1 MSEGPAAGG
10 SGGADVGGGAAP
22 GVTGLRRV
30 MNTSDVVMYLVV
42 AVVGTRWIATA
53 AAVGPS
59 ALVIWLI
66 GFLAL
71 FVPLGF
77 AVVELSSRHPEEG
90 GLYVWTRRAFGDYP
104 AFLSGWM
111 YWTTNLTYFPG
122 LLYFS
127 AASALFMFG
136 AHGHALSAS
145 VPYFVIASLVGLAIS
160 LALNVAGL
168 DVGKWLHNA
177 GAIGT
182 WIPVGLLVTAG
193 FVAFARFGSA
203 TSFTLHSLVPGAQ
216 LSDLV
221 LWSTIA
227 FAFGGFE
234 AASFMSEEI
243 REPRRSIPRAIV
255 ISGAMIT
262 AIYVLGTLAVLLALP
277 PREVTGLEGIMQAT
291 ERAADRIGVPW
302 ITPVA
307 ALLTAV
313 GGIGG
318 VGAWLAA
325 SGRLTFVAGVDR
337 FLPPAFARLHPR
349 WHTPHVALITQGVG
363 AALFAVLGQAGTGVK
378 GAYDALVAMT
388 AIAYFIPILGLFA
401 AHLALQ
407 REPAGPGVL
416 RAPGGRP
423 VALLMGALG
432 FATTAVSM
440 VLAMIPPA
448 DSTNKALAT
457 WKVIGGTLLLIVL
470 GSALYLRGRWAAG
483 RRER

>member
-1 MSEGPAAGG
+1 MSR
-10 SGGADVGGGAAP
+10 AP
-22 GVTGLRRV
+22 GERPRGRPVARSEVAPSAPGLRRV

-77 AVVELSSRHPEEG
+77 AVVELSSRYPEEG

-136 AHGHALSAS
+136 AHGHALSSS
-145 VPYFVIASLVGLAIS
+145 VPYFVAASLAGLAIS
-160 LALNVAGL
+160 LVMNVVGL
-168 DVGKWLHNA
+168 DIGKWLHNA

-182 WIPVGLLVTAG
+182 WIPVGLLVAAG

-203 TSFTLHSLVPGAQ
+203 TEFTARSFIPGAH
-216 LSDLV
+216 LGDLV

-243 REPRRSIPRAIV
+243 REPRRSIPRAILV
-255 ISGAMIT
+255 SGAMIT

-277 PREVTGLEGIMQAT
+277 PSEVTGLEGIMQAT
-291 ERAADRIGVPW
+291 QRAAQRIGVPG

-307 ALLTAV
+307 ALLTAI

-337 FLPPAFARLHPR
+337 FLPPAFGRIHPR
-349 WHTPHVALITQGVG
+349 WHTPHVALIAQGIG

-388 AIAYFIPILGLFA
+388 AIAYFIPMLGLFA
-401 AHLALQ
+401 AHVALQ
-407 REPAGPGVL
+407 REPAGPEVV

-423 VALLMGALG
+423 MALVMGALG
-432 FATTAVSM
+432 FVTTAVSM

-457 WKVIGGTLLLIVL
+457 WKVIGGTVLLIVV
-470 GSALYLRGRWAAG
+470 GSALYWRGRRAASRG
-483 RRER
+483 VV

>member
-1 MSEGPAAGG
+1 MSAHVGTDATAAE
-10 SGGADVGGGAAP
+10 GGAP
-22 GVTGLRRV
+22 GLRRV
-30 MNTSDVVMYLVV
+30 MTTPDVVMYFVV

-66 GFLAL
+66 GFVAL

-77 AVVELSSRHPEEG
+77 AVVELSSRYPEEG

-127 AASALFMFG
+127 AASALFIFG
-136 AHGHALSAS
+136 AHAHTLSSS
-145 VPYFVIASLVGLAIS
+145 VPYFITASLVGLAIS
-160 LALNVAGL
+160 LILNLVGL
-168 DVGKWLHNA
+168 DIGKWLHNA

-182 WIPVGLLVTAG
+182 WIPVGLLVAAG
-193 FVAFARFGSA
+193 FIAFSRFGSA
-203 TSFTLHSLVPGAQ
+203 THFTARAMVPGAQ

-243 REPRRSIPRAIV
+243 REPRRAIPRAIL

-262 AIYVLGTLAVLLALP
+262 AIYLLGTLAVLLALP

-291 ERAADRIGVPW
+291 ERAAGRIGAPW
-302 ITPVA
+302 MTPVA
-307 ALLTAV
+307 ALLTVV

-318 VGAWLAA
+318 LGAWLAA
-325 SGRLTFVAGVDR
+325 SGRLTFAAGVDR
-337 FLPPAFARLHPR
+337 FLPRAFGRLHPR
-349 WHTPHVALITQGVG
+349 WRTPHVALITQGVG

-388 AIAYFIPILGLFA
+388 AITYFIPILGLFA
-401 AHLALQ
+401 AYLVLQ
-407 REPAGPGVL
+407 REPAGAEVV
-416 RAPGGRP
+416 RAPGGRATAT
-423 VALLMGALG
+423 VLGALG
-432 FATTAVSM
+432 FATTALSM
-440 VLAMIPPA
+440 VLAMIPPS
-448 DSTNKALAT
+448 DSANPALAT
-457 WKVIGGTLLLIVL
+457 IKVIGGTLLLIAI
-470 GSALYLRGRWAAG
+470 GSAIYARGRRSALRKEAASS
-483 RRER
+483 R

>member
-1 MSEGPAAGG
+1 
-10 SGGADVGGGAAP
+10 
-22 GVTGLRRV
+22 
-30 MNTSDVVMYLVV
+30 
-42 AVVGTRWIATA
+42 
-53 AAVGPS
+53 
-59 ALVIWLI
+59 
-66 GFLAL
+66 
-71 FVPLGF
+71 
-77 AVVELSSRHPEEG
+77 
-90 GLYVWTRRAFGDYP
+90 
-104 AFLSGWM
+104 
-111 YWTTNLTYFPG
+111 
-122 LLYFS
+122 
-127 AASALFMFG
+127 MFG
-136 AHGHALSAS
+136 ANGHALSAS

-203 TSFTLHSLVPGAQ
+203 TTFTFNSLVPGAQ

-262 AIYVLGTLAVLLALP
+262 AIYVLGTLP

-291 ERAADRIGVPW
+291 ERAANRIGVPW

-307 ALLTAV
+307 ALLTAI

-349 WHTPHVALITQGVG
+349 WRTPHVALITQGVG

-407 REPAGPGVL
+407 REPVGPGVL

-423 VALLMGALG
+423 VALLLGTLG

-470 GSALYLRGRWAAG
+470 GSALYLRGRRAARQG
-483 RRER
+483 ERIAA

>member
-1 MSEGPAAGG
+1 MSGAAATP
-10 SGGADVGGGAAP
+10 GGAPAVP
-22 GVTGLRRV
+22 GLRRV

-77 AVVELSSRHPEEG
+77 AVVELSSRYPEEG

-136 AHGHALSAS
+136 AHGHALSSS

-160 LALNVAGL
+160 LVLNVVGL
-168 DVGKWLHNA
+168 DIGKWLHNA

-182 WIPVGLLVTAG
+182 WIPVGLLVAAG

-203 TSFTLHSLVPGAQ
+203 TTFTARSLVPGAQ
-216 LSDLV
+216 LGDLV

-262 AIYVLGTLAVLLALP
+262 GIYLLGTLAVLLALP

-291 ERAADRIGVPW
+291 ERAADRIGAPW

-325 SGRLTFVAGVDR
+325 SGRLTFVAGVGR
-337 FLPPAFARLHPR
+337 FLPPAFGRIHPR

-401 AHLALQ
+401 AHIALQ
-407 REPAGPGVL
+407 REPAGAGVV

-432 FATTAVSM
+432 FITTAVSM

-448 DSTNKALAT
+448 DSSNAALAT
-457 WKVIGGTLLLIVL
+457 WKVIGGTALLIVL
-470 GSALYLRGRWAAG
+470 GSALYVRGRGVARRAAG
-483 RRER
+483 AADPL

>member
-1 MSEGPAAGG
+1 VSRRTG
-10 SGGADVGGGAAP
+10 SNALAGAAP
-22 GVTGLRRV
+22 GAETASGLRRV
-30 MNTSDVVMYLVV
+30 MGTPDVVMYLVV

-90 GLYVWTRRAFGDYP
+90 GLYVWTRRAFGDYA

-145 VPYFVIASLVGLAIS
+145 VPYFMIAALAGLGVSLI
-160 LALNVAGL
+160 LNVIGL
-168 DVGKWLHNA
+168 NFGKWLHNA

-182 WIPVGLLVTAG
+182 WIPVGLLVAAG
-193 FVAFARFGSA
+193 FIAWARFGSA
-203 TSFTLHSLVPGAQ
+203 TAFTPRSLIPGAH
-216 LSDLV
+216 LGDLV
-221 LWSTIA
+221 LWSTIT

-243 REPRRSIPRAIV
+243 RDPRRSIPRAIL

-291 ERAADRIGVPW
+291 QRAADRIGLPW
-302 ITPVA
+302 ITPVT
-307 ALLTAV
+307 ALLTAI

-325 SGRLTFVAGVDR
+325 SGRLTFAAGVDR
-337 FLPPAFARLHPR
+337 FLPPAFGRLHPR
-349 WHTPHVALITQGVG
+349 WRTPHIALLTQGAG

-378 GAYDALVAMT
+378 GAYEALVAMT

-407 REPAGPGVL
+407 REPAGPEVV
-416 RAPGGRP
+416 RPPGGRP
-423 VALLMGALG
+423 VAMVLGALG
-432 FATTAVSM
+432 FTTTLASM
-440 VLAMIPPA
+440 VLAMIPPS
-448 DSTNKALAT
+448 DSNNPALAT
-457 WKVIGGTLLLIVL
+457 WKVIGGTLLLVVL
-470 GSALYLRGRWAAG
+470 GSALYWRGRRMARRAAG
-483 RRER
+483 